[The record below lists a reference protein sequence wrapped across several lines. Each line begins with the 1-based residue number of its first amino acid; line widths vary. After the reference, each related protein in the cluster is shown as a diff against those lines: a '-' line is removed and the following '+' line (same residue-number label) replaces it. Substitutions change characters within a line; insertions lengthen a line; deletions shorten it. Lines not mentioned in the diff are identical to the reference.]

1 MSCQNG
7 MVKHF
12 QLLITE
18 DILIDIPDRMGRQF
32 YPCLWL
38 QTFNG
43 KTRAFGIHGVKT
55 DFITG

>member
-1 MSCQNG
+1 